1 MDDLIRSGKVR
12 YIGTSTFAAWQVVE
26 SFWVSKELGLNRFIC
41 EQPPYHIL
49 DRRIERELVPMA
61 QTYGMAIIPW
71 SPLAGGMLTG
81 KYRRGEEPPEDSRWA
96 AYASNPIQRRRMNDR
111 IYDAVEALEPI
122 AKAKGVTL
130 SQFSLAWAMAQ
141 PGVTSPIIGPR
152 TMEQFEDNLKAADVV
167 LTDDDLKAVNAVVRP
182 GTHVSPY
189 YEAEFGPHPYR
200 V

>member
-1 MDDLIRSGKVR
+1 
-12 YIGTSTFAAWQVVE
+12 
-26 SFWVSKELGLNRFIC
+26 
-41 EQPPYHIL
+41 
-49 DRRIERELVPMA
+49 
-61 QTYGMAIIPW
+61 
-71 SPLAGGMLTG
+71 
-81 KYRRGEEPPEDSRWA
+81 
-96 AYASNPIQRRRMNDR
+96 MNDR

-122 AKAKGVTL
+122 AQAKGVTL

-152 TMEQFEDNLKAADVV
+152 TMEQFEDNLKAVDVEI
-167 LTDDDLKAVNAVVRP
+167 TEDDRKAVNGIVRP